1 MMKPNSEPSPTL
13 LEELRKFSFSLLE
26 SISLWHWIGY
36 GLLVLALIDVIALL
50 FPPQIMNP
58 AWEFQTIGG
67 LVERVAVPLI
77 GFLLVFYGEQ
87 IGRENWEFPLV
98 KLLSWLTLL
107 IGVLFFLLIPLGV
120 VNTIRLDKQAQS
132 QISSQVKQ
140 NITQI
145 QEVKKQLAT
154 TQTAEEMETLL
165 RRLDNQGRAP
175 DIQTPEQLQIV
186 KNELSTF
193 ISNAENQLS
202 DQANTVQSNQRLTL
216 LKNSIKWNLGALISG
231 ALFIIIWRS
240 TRWAR

>member
-1 MMKPNSEPSPTL
+1 MMKPNSEPSPPL

-36 GLLVLALIDVIALL
+36 GLLVLALMDVIALL

-132 QISSQVKQ
+132 QISSQVQQ

-154 TQTAEEMETLL
+154 TKTAEEMKALL

-175 DIQTPEQLQIV
+175 DIQTSEQLQKV

-202 DQANTVQSNQRLTL
+202 DQATIVQSGQRLTL